1 MSRKAV
7 KGTTENLNILRDKID
22 YIGFELEKVPEFL
35 KEFEPLNYRVPKVY
49 DETTYKVY
57 KYVKVR
63 NIEILITPKDR
74 LDELSERYKL
84 ASPLFTYMKPETNE
98 DIEKYAYFLKM
109 INQTRISDIENIEK
123 EQKEFEKEIPFDV
136 KFSNNFKWQI
146 FYSDYADKYFML
158 ASTNET
164 DNSPM
169 FYLLKRKIEEN
180 KSRSKKEGTIFI
192 PISNEEY
199 SEVILKKSEIED
211 LENYLWYF
219 TKNWPSIYEVTDQ
232 DGNIFLQIV
241 GDTIIYDK
249 MTSQYRIVLKDKK
262 DAMKKYKLIK
272 ALFILAYDLPN
283 EYKFQVK
290 ISEDGGIDFYY
301 KDTKIEYDTLAEF
314 LKNEAITKIKEND
327 SMKNA
332 TKEIKADI
340 KDLQKQEEEKKQ
352 EYLRKEREIV
362 TFLECKK
369 TFVGRIKYFFKGKKS
384 KKGQEDNEHSANKER
399 LKEILN
405 QDKENSTHYKEEEL
419 ETRNYTVEDIIKI
432 GKELEDN
439 RKENKNA
446 KLDLKALQ
454 NRVEN
459 LERKIK
465 NATEYLNEI
474 DEHKKSIFEFWKY
487 ANKDEAKMLAEGE
500 EKEEN
505 VNKQTLKKTFDY
517 EEDIESL
524 ASKIDIQQ
532 REKLTHQE
540 QDALFASNFV
550 LDGINIVSKTKL
562 LKSDENKLENLLEEL
577 KNDYKKD
584 IDKIE
589 EKDFDI
595 FGNVSEDKTK
605 IKTLK
610 NNKHRE
616 SEKDKYKVLNVN
628 LNTEMDTFIEKLK
641 ELRRILIEESE
652 KIEVP
657 YDISL
662 YKASNEK
669 MDPEGFD
676 KFSIN
681 PFETLNN
688 LEKIASSKETYL
700 YKINIPENTKL
711 VFYSNITFFENN
723 NQTLPLGMDI
733 SQEGLINMDL
743 YDLELKDK
751 DEFNINIAK
760 DEFNCFVKKVK
771 VYEYNLTPKRIKKI

>member
-1 MSRKAV
+1 MPRKVV
-7 KGTTENLNILRDKID
+7 KGTTENLNILRDKIN

-57 KYVKVR
+57 KYVKIKD
-63 NIEILITPKDR
+63 IEILITPKDR
-74 LDELSERYKL
+74 LDDLSERYKL

-180 KSRSKKEGTIFI
+180 KSRRKKEGTIFI

-199 SEVILKKSEIED
+199 SEAILKKSEIED

-232 DGNIFLQIV
+232 EGNTFLQIV

-301 KDTKIEYDTLAEF
+301 KDEKIEYDSLAEF
-314 LKNEAITKIKEND
+314 LKKESINKIKEND
-327 SMKNA
+327 KVKND

-340 KDLQKQEEEKKQ
+340 KDLQKQEEEKYQ
-352 EYLRKEREIV
+352 EYLNKEREIV

-384 KKGQEDNEHSANKER
+384 KKGQEVSEHSANKDR
-399 LKEILN
+399 MKEILN
-405 QDKENSTHYKEEEL
+405 QDKETSTHYKEEEI
-419 ETRNYTVEDIIKI
+419 ESRNYTVEDIIKI

-439 RKENKNA
+439 RKENKNS

-454 NRVEN
+454 NKVEN
-459 LERKIK
+459 LDKKIK

-487 ANKDEAKMLAEGE
+487 ANKDESKMLVEGE
-500 EKEEN
+500 EQEEVSN
-505 VNKQTLKKTFDY
+505 RQTLKKTFDY

-524 ASKIDIQQ
+524 ASKIDNQQ

-562 LKSDENKLENLLEEL
+562 LKSDENKLESLLSEL
-577 KNDYKKD
+577 KDDYKKD

-595 FGNVSEDKTK
+595 FGNVSEDRTK

-641 ELRRILIEESE
+641 ELRKILIDESE
-652 KIEVP
+652 KIEIP

-669 MDPEGFD
+669 IELEGFD

-688 LEKIASSKETYL
+688 LEKISTSKETYL
-700 YKINIPENTKL
+700 YKINVPEGTKL

-743 YDLELKDK
+743 YSLELKNK

-760 DEFNCFVKKVK
+760 DEFNSFVKKVK
-771 VYEYNLTPKRIKKI
+771 VYEYDIKQKQ

>member
-1 MSRKAV
+1 MPRKVV
-7 KGTTENLNILRDKID
+7 KGNTENLNMLREKVD

-57 KYVKVR
+57 KYINVKD
-63 NIEILITPKDR
+63 IEILITPKDR
-74 LDELSERYKL
+74 LDDLTERYKL

-109 INQTRISDIENIEK
+109 INQTRMNDIENIEK
-123 EQKEFEKEIPFDV
+123 EQKEFQKEIPFDV
-136 KFSNNFKWQI
+136 KFANNFKWQI
-146 FYSDYADKYFML
+146 FYSDYANKYFML

-169 FYLLKRKIEEN
+169 FYLLKRKIAEN
-180 KSRSKKEGTIFI
+180 KSRSKKEEKIFI

-199 SEVILKKSEIED
+199 SEAILKKSEIDD

-219 TKNWPSIYEVTDQ
+219 TKNWASIYEVTDQ
-232 DGNIFLQIV
+232 EGQIFLQIV
-241 GDTIIYDK
+241 GETVIYDK
-249 MTSQYRIVLKDKK
+249 ITSKYRIVLKDKK
-262 DAMKKYKLIK
+262 EAIKKYKLIK
-272 ALFILAYDLPN
+272 ALFILAYDLQN
-283 EYKFQVK
+283 EYNFKIK

-301 KDTKIEYDTLAEF
+301 KDKKIEYDSLLEF
-314 LKNEAITKIKEND
+314 LKEEAIAKIKEND
-327 SMKNA
+327 NIKND
-332 TKEIKADI
+332 TKEVKADI
-340 KDLQKQEEEKKQ
+340 KDLQKKEEEQKQ

-384 KKGQEDNEHSANKER
+384 KKREDIEHSANKER
-399 LKEILN
+399 LKEILE
-405 QDKENSTHYKEEEL
+405 QDKEVNTHYNDEEM
-419 ETRNYTVEDIIKI
+419 ETKKYTVEDIIKI

-439 RKENKNA
+439 RKENKNL
-446 KLDLKALQ
+446 KLDLKSLQ
-454 NRVEN
+454 NKVEN
-459 LERKIK
+459 LEKKIK
-465 NATEYLNEI
+465 NATEFLEEI
-474 DEHKKSIFEFWKY
+474 DKHKKSIFEFWKY
-487 ANKDEAKMLAEGE
+487 ANKDESKMLQEGE
-500 EKEEN
+500 TQEE
-505 VNKQTLKKTFDY
+505 VNGKNMLKKTFDY

-524 ASKIDIQQ
+524 ANKIDTQQ
-532 REKLTHQE
+532 REKLTHKA

-562 LKSDENKLENLLEEL
+562 LKSDEEKLSNLLEAL
-577 KNDYKKD
+577 KADYRKD

-616 SEKDKYKVLNVN
+616 TEKDKYKVLNVN
-628 LNTEMDTFIEKLK
+628 LNTELDAFTEKLK
-641 ELRRILIEESE
+641 ELRKILIDESD

-657 YDISL
+657 YDIAL
-662 YKASNEK
+662 YKASNDK
-669 MDPEGFD
+669 LAPEGFD

-681 PFETLNN
+681 PFEALNN
-688 LEKIASSKETYL
+688 LEKIATSKETYL
-700 YKINIPENTKL
+700 YKINVPENTKL

-743 YDLELKDK
+743 YNLELKDK
-751 DEFNINIAK
+751 CEFNINIFK
-760 DEFNCFVKKVK
+760 DEFKNFVKKVK
-771 VYEYNLTPKRIKKI
+771 VYEYNLKANVT

>member
-63 NIEILITPKDR
+63 DIEILITPKDR

-84 ASPLFTYMKPETNE
+84 ASPLFTYMKPEKNE

-232 DGNIFLQIV
+232 DGNTFLQIV

-577 KNDYKKD
+577 KTDYKKD

-641 ELRRILIEESE
+641 ELRRILIDESE

-662 YKASNEK
+662 YKAGNEK

>member
-1 MSRKAV
+1 MPRKVV
-7 KGTTENLNILRDKID
+7 KGTTENLNILRDKIN

-35 KEFEPLNYRVPKVY
+35 KEFETLNYRVPKVY

-57 KYVKVR
+57 KYVKIKD
-63 NIEILITPKDR
+63 IEILITPKDR
-74 LDELSERYKL
+74 LDDLSERYKL

-180 KSRSKKEGTIFI
+180 KSRRKKEGTIFI

-199 SEVILKKSEIED
+199 SEAILKKSEIED

-232 DGNIFLQIV
+232 EGNTFLQIV

-301 KDTKIEYDTLAEF
+301 KDEKIEYDSLAEF
-314 LKNEAITKIKEND
+314 LKKESINKIKEND
-327 SMKNA
+327 KVKND

-340 KDLQKQEEEKKQ
+340 KDLQKQEEEKYQ
-352 EYLRKEREIV
+352 EYLNKEREIV

-384 KKGQEDNEHSANKER
+384 KKGQEVSEHSANKDR
-399 LKEILN
+399 MKEILN
-405 QDKENSTHYKEEEL
+405 QDKETSTHYKEEEI
-419 ETRNYTVEDIIKI
+419 ESKNYTVEDIIKI

-439 RKENKNA
+439 RKENKNS

-454 NRVEN
+454 NKVEN
-459 LERKIK
+459 LDKKIK

-487 ANKDEAKMLAEGE
+487 ANKDESKMLVEGE
-500 EKEEN
+500 EQEEVSN
-505 VNKQTLKKTFDY
+505 RQTLKKTFDY

-524 ASKIDIQQ
+524 ASKIDNQQ

-562 LKSDENKLENLLEEL
+562 LKSDENKLESLLSEL
-577 KNDYKKD
+577 KDDYKKD

-595 FGNVSEDKTK
+595 FGNVSEDRTK

-641 ELRRILIEESE
+641 ELRKILIDESE

-669 MDPEGFD
+669 IEPEGFD

-688 LEKIASSKETYL
+688 LEKISTSKETYL
-700 YKINIPENTKL
+700 YKINVPEGTKL

-743 YDLELKDK
+743 YSLELKNK

-760 DEFNCFVKKVK
+760 DEFNSFVKKVK
-771 VYEYNLTPKRIKKI
+771 VYEYDIKQKQ

>member
-63 NIEILITPKDR
+63 DIEILITPKDR

-232 DGNIFLQIV
+232 DGNTFLQIV

-577 KNDYKKD
+577 KTDYKKD

-641 ELRRILIEESE
+641 ELRRILIDESE

-669 MDPEGFD
+669 MNPEGFD

>member
-232 DGNIFLQIV
+232 DGNTFLQIV

>member
-1 MSRKAV
+1 MPRRTF
-7 KGTTENLNILRDKID
+7 KGNTENLNMLREKVD
-22 YIGFELEKVPEFL
+22 YIGFDLEKVPEFL
-35 KEFEPLNYRVPKVY
+35 KKFEPLNYRVPKVY

-57 KYVKVR
+57 KYVNVKD
-63 NIEILITPKDR
+63 IEILITPKDR
-74 LDELSERYKL
+74 LDELADRYRL

-109 INQTRISDIENIEK
+109 INQTRIEDIKNIEK
-123 EQKEFEKEIPFDV
+123 EQQEFQKEIPFDV
-136 KFSNNFKWQI
+136 KFANNFKWQI

-169 FYLLKRKIEEN
+169 FYLLKRKIADN
-180 KSRSKKEGTIFI
+180 KSRSKKEETVFI

-199 SEVILKKSEIED
+199 SEAILKKSEIED

-219 TKNWPSIYEVTDQ
+219 TKNWPSIYEITDKE
-232 DGNIFLQIV
+232 GNIFLQIV
-241 GDTIIYDK
+241 GEAVIYDK
-249 MTSQYRIVLKDKK
+249 MTSQYRMVFKDKK
-262 DAMKKYKLIK
+262 EAIKKYKLIK

-283 EYKFQVK
+283 EYKFQIK
-290 ISEDGGIDFYY
+290 IGEDGGIDFYY
-301 KDTKIEYDTLAEF
+301 KDKKIEYDCLTEF
-314 LKNEAITKIKEND
+314 LKEEAISKIKEND
-327 SMKNA
+327 TIKID

-340 KDLQKQEEEKKQ
+340 KDLQKQETEKNQ

-384 KKGQEDNEHSANKER
+384 RQKEEAEHSANKER
-399 LKEILN
+399 LKEILE
-405 QDKENSTHYKEEEL
+405 QDKEESTHYNDEEID
-419 ETRNYTVEDIIKI
+419 TRKYTVEDIIKI

-439 RKENKNA
+439 RKENKNS
-446 KLDLKALQ
+446 KLDFKALK

-459 LERKIK
+459 LDKKIK
-465 NATEYLNEI
+465 NATEFLNEI
-474 DEHKKSIFEFWKY
+474 DKHKKSIFEFWKY
-487 ANKDEAKMLAEGE
+487 ANKDESKMLQEGE
-500 EKEEN
+500 EQEE
-505 VNKQTLKKTFDY
+505 VSNKSTLKKTFDY
-517 EEDIESL
+517 EEDIENF
-524 ASKIDIQQ
+524 ATKIDNEQ
-532 REKLTHQE
+532 REKLTHQG

-562 LKSDENKLENLLEEL
+562 LKADEEKISNLLNEL
-577 KNDYKKD
+577 KADYKKD

-628 LNTEMDTFIEKLK
+628 LNTEIDAFTEKLK
-641 ELRRILIEESE
+641 DLRRILIDESD

-657 YDISL
+657 YDIAL

-669 MDPEGFD
+669 IDPEGFE

-688 LEKIASSKETYL
+688 LEKIATSKETYL
-700 YKINIPENTKL
+700 YKINVPENTKL

-733 SQEGLINMDL
+733 SQESLINMDL
-743 YDLELKDK
+743 YNLKLKDK
-751 DEFNINIAK
+751 SEFNINIFK
-760 DEFNCFVKKVK
+760 DEFENFVKKVR
-771 VYEYNLTPKRIKKI
+771 VYEYDLKEKGIEK

>member
-1 MSRKAV
+1 MPRKIV
-7 KGTTENLNILRDKID
+7 KGNTENLNMLREKVD
-22 YIGFELEKVPEFL
+22 YIGFDLEKVPEFL
-35 KEFEPLNYRVPKVY
+35 KNFEPLNYRVPKVY

-57 KYVKVR
+57 KYVNVKD
-63 NIEILITPKDR
+63 IEILITPKDR
-74 LDELSERYKL
+74 LDELADRYRL

-109 INQTRISDIENIEK
+109 INQTRIEDVKNIEK
-123 EQKEFEKEIPFDV
+123 EQQEFQKEIPFDV
-136 KFSNNFKWQI
+136 KFANNFKWQI

-169 FYLLKRKIEEN
+169 FYLLKRKIAEN
-180 KSRSKKEGTIFI
+180 KSRSKKEETVFI

-199 SEVILKKSEIED
+199 SETILKKSEIED

-219 TKNWPSIYEVTDQ
+219 TKNWPSIYEITDKE
-232 DGNIFLQIV
+232 GNTFLQIV
-241 GDTIIYDK
+241 GEAVIYDK

-262 DAMKKYKLIK
+262 EAMKKYKLIK
-272 ALFILAYDLPN
+272 ALFILAYDLQN

-290 ISEDGGIDFYY
+290 IGEDGGIDFYY
-301 KDTKIEYDTLAEF
+301 KDKKIEYDSLADF
-314 LKNEAITKIKEND
+314 LKEEAISKIKEND
-327 SMKNA
+327 RIRID

-340 KDLQKQEEEKKQ
+340 KDLQKQEAEKNQ
-352 EYLRKEREIV
+352 EYIKKEREIV

-384 KKGQEDNEHSANKER
+384 KQKEAIEHSANKER
-399 LKEILN
+399 LKEILE
-405 QDKENSTHYKEEEL
+405 QDKEASTHYNDEEID
-419 ETRNYTVEDIIKI
+419 TRKYTVEDIIKI

-439 RKENKNA
+439 RKENKNS
-446 KLDLKALQ
+446 KLDFKALK

-459 LERKIK
+459 LDKKIK
-465 NATEYLNEI
+465 NATEFLNEI
-474 DEHKKSIFEFWKY
+474 DKHKKSIFEFWKY
-487 ANKDEAKMLAEGE
+487 ANKDESKMLQEGE
-500 EKEEN
+500 EQEE
-505 VNKQTLKKTFDY
+505 VSNKSTLKKTFNY
-517 EEDIESL
+517 EEDIENF
-524 ASKIDIQQ
+524 ASKIDNEQ
-532 REKLTHQE
+532 REKLTHQG

-562 LKSDENKLENLLEEL
+562 LKADEEKISNLLNEL
-577 KNDYKKD
+577 KAEYKKD

-628 LNTEMDTFIEKLK
+628 LNTEIDAFTEKLK
-641 ELRRILIEESE
+641 DLRRILIDESD

-657 YDISL
+657 YDIAL

-669 MDPEGFD
+669 IDPEGFE

-688 LEKIASSKETYL
+688 LERIATSKETYL
-700 YKINIPENTKL
+700 YKINVPENTKL

-733 SQEGLINMDL
+733 SQESLINMDL
-743 YDLELKDK
+743 YNLELKDK
-751 DEFNINIAK
+751 SEFNINIFK
-760 DEFNCFVKKVK
+760 DEFENFVKKVI
-771 VYEYNLTPKRIKKI
+771 VYEYDLKEKVER

>member
-1 MSRKAV
+1 MPRKVV
-7 KGTTENLNILRDKID
+7 KGNTENLNMLREKVD

-57 KYVKVR
+57 KYINVKD
-63 NIEILITPKDR
+63 IEILITPKDR
-74 LDELSERYKL
+74 LDDLTERYKL

-109 INQTRISDIENIEK
+109 INQTRMNDIENIEK
-123 EQKEFEKEIPFDV
+123 EQKEFQKEIPFDV
-136 KFSNNFKWQI
+136 KFANNFKWQI
-146 FYSDYADKYFML
+146 FYSDYANKYFML

-169 FYLLKRKIEEN
+169 FYLLKRKIAEN
-180 KSRSKKEGTIFI
+180 KSRSKKEEKIFI

-199 SEVILKKSEIED
+199 SEAILKKSEIDD

-219 TKNWPSIYEVTDQ
+219 TKNWASIYEVTDQ
-232 DGNIFLQIV
+232 EGQIFLQIV
-241 GDTIIYDK
+241 GETVIYDK
-249 MTSQYRIVLKDKK
+249 ITSKYRIVLKDKK
-262 DAMKKYKLIK
+262 EAIKKYKLIK
-272 ALFILAYDLPN
+272 ALFILAYDLQN
-283 EYKFQVK
+283 EYNFKIK

-301 KDTKIEYDTLAEF
+301 KDKKIEYDSLLEF
-314 LKNEAITKIKEND
+314 LKEEAIAKIKEND
-327 SMKNA
+327 NIKND
-332 TKEIKADI
+332 TKEVKADI
-340 KDLQKQEEEKKQ
+340 KDLQKKEEEQKQ

-384 KKGQEDNEHSANKER
+384 KKREDIEHSANKER
-399 LKEILN
+399 LKEILE
-405 QDKENSTHYKEEEL
+405 QDKEVNTHYNDEEM
-419 ETRNYTVEDIIKI
+419 ETKKYTVEDIIKI

-439 RKENKNA
+439 RKENKNL
-446 KLDLKALQ
+446 KLDLKSLQ
-454 NRVEN
+454 NKVEN
-459 LERKIK
+459 LEKKIK
-465 NATEYLNEI
+465 NATEFLEEI
-474 DEHKKSIFEFWKY
+474 DKHKKSIFEFWKY
-487 ANKDEAKMLAEGE
+487 ANKDESKMLQEGE
-500 EKEEN
+500 TQEE
-505 VNKQTLKKTFDY
+505 VNGKNMLKKTFDY

-524 ASKIDIQQ
+524 ANKIDTQQ
-532 REKLTHQE
+532 REKLTHKA

-562 LKSDENKLENLLEEL
+562 LKSDEEKLSNLLEEL
-577 KNDYKKD
+577 KADYRKD

-616 SEKDKYKVLNVN
+616 TEKDKYKVLNVN
-628 LNTEMDTFIEKLK
+628 LNTELDAFTEKLK
-641 ELRRILIEESE
+641 ELRKILIDESD

-657 YDISL
+657 YDIAL
-662 YKASNEK
+662 YKASNDK
-669 MDPEGFD
+669 LAPEGFD

-681 PFETLNN
+681 PFEALNN
-688 LEKIASSKETYL
+688 LEKIATSKETYL
-700 YKINIPENTKL
+700 YKINVPENTKL

-743 YDLELKDK
+743 YNLELKDK
-751 DEFNINIAK
+751 CEFNINIFK
-760 DEFNCFVKKVK
+760 DEFKNFVKKVK
-771 VYEYNLTPKRIKKI
+771 VYEYNLKANVT

>member
-1 MSRKAV
+1 MPRKVV
-7 KGTTENLNILRDKID
+7 KGNTENLNMLREKVD

-57 KYVKVR
+57 KYINVKD
-63 NIEILITPKDR
+63 IEILITPKDR
-74 LDELSERYKL
+74 LDDLTERYKL

-109 INQTRISDIENIEK
+109 INQTRMNDIENIEK
-123 EQKEFEKEIPFDV
+123 EQKEFQKEIPFDV
-136 KFSNNFKWQI
+136 KFANNFKWQI
-146 FYSDYADKYFML
+146 FYSDYANKYFML

-169 FYLLKRKIEEN
+169 FYLLKRKIAEN
-180 KSRSKKEGTIFI
+180 KSRSKKEEKIFI

-199 SEVILKKSEIED
+199 SEAILKKSEIDD

-219 TKNWPSIYEVTDQ
+219 TKNWASIYEITDQ
-232 DGNIFLQIV
+232 EGQTFLQIV
-241 GDTIIYDK
+241 GETVIYDK
-249 MTSQYRIVLKDKK
+249 ITSKYRIVLKDKK
-262 DAMKKYKLIK
+262 EAIKKYKLIK
-272 ALFILAYDLPN
+272 ALFILAYDLQN
-283 EYKFQVK
+283 EYNFKIK
-290 ISEDGGIDFYY
+290 ISEDGEIDFFY
-301 KDTKIEYDTLAEF
+301 KDKKIEYDSLLEF
-314 LKNEAITKIKEND
+314 LKEEAIAKIKEND
-327 SMKNA
+327 NIKND
-332 TKEIKADI
+332 TKEVKADI
-340 KDLQKQEEEKKQ
+340 KDLQKKEEEQKQ

-384 KKGQEDNEHSANKER
+384 KKIENIEHSANKER
-399 LKEILN
+399 LKEILE
-405 QDKENSTHYKEEEL
+405 QDKEVNIHYNDEEM
-419 ETRNYTVEDIIKI
+419 ETKKYTVEDIIKI

-439 RKENKNA
+439 RKENKNL
-446 KLDLKALQ
+446 KLDLKSLQ
-454 NRVEN
+454 NKVEN
-459 LERKIK
+459 LEKKIK
-465 NATEYLNEI
+465 NATEFLEEI
-474 DEHKKSIFEFWKY
+474 DKHKKSIFEFWKY
-487 ANKDEAKMLAEGE
+487 ANKDESKMLQEGE
-500 EKEEN
+500 TQEE
-505 VNKQTLKKTFDY
+505 VNGKNMLKKTFDY

-524 ASKIDIQQ
+524 ANKIDTQQ
-532 REKLTHQE
+532 REKLTHKA

-562 LKSDENKLENLLEEL
+562 LKSDEEKLSNLLEEL
-577 KNDYKKD
+577 KADYRKD

-616 SEKDKYKVLNVN
+616 TEKDKYKVLNVN
-628 LNTEMDTFIEKLK
+628 LNTELDAFTEKLK
-641 ELRRILIEESE
+641 ELRKILIDESD

-657 YDISL
+657 YDIAL
-662 YKASNEK
+662 YKASNDK
-669 MDPEGFD
+669 LAPEGFD

-681 PFETLNN
+681 PFEALNN
-688 LEKIASSKETYL
+688 LEKIATSKETYL
-700 YKINIPENTKL
+700 YKINVPENTKL

-743 YDLELKDK
+743 YNLELKDK
-751 DEFNINIAK
+751 CEFNINIFK
-760 DEFNCFVKKVK
+760 DEFKNFVKKVK
-771 VYEYNLTPKRIKKI
+771 VYEYNLKANVT

>member
-1 MSRKAV
+1 MPRKVV
-7 KGTTENLNILRDKID
+7 KGNTENLNMLREKVD

-57 KYVKVR
+57 KYINVKD
-63 NIEILITPKDR
+63 IEILITPKDR
-74 LDELSERYKL
+74 LDDLTERYKL

-109 INQTRISDIENIEK
+109 INQTRMNDIENIEK
-123 EQKEFEKEIPFDV
+123 EQKEFQKEIPFDV
-136 KFSNNFKWQI
+136 KFANNFKWQI
-146 FYSDYADKYFML
+146 FYSDYANKYFML

-169 FYLLKRKIEEN
+169 FYLLKRKIAEN
-180 KSRSKKEGTIFI
+180 KSRSKKEEKIFI

-199 SEVILKKSEIED
+199 SEAILKKSEIDD

-219 TKNWPSIYEVTDQ
+219 TKNWASIYEITDQ
-232 DGNIFLQIV
+232 EGQTFLQIV
-241 GDTIIYDK
+241 GETVIYDK
-249 MTSQYRIVLKDKK
+249 ITSKYRIVLKDKK
-262 DAMKKYKLIK
+262 EAIKKYKLIK
-272 ALFILAYDLPN
+272 ALFILAYDLQN
-283 EYKFQVK
+283 EYNFKIK

-301 KDTKIEYDTLAEF
+301 KDKKIEYDSLLEF
-314 LKNEAITKIKEND
+314 LKEEAIAKIKEND
-327 SMKNA
+327 NIKND
-332 TKEIKADI
+332 TKEVKADI
-340 KDLQKQEEEKKQ
+340 KDLQKKEEEQKQ

-384 KKGQEDNEHSANKER
+384 KKIENIEHSANKER
-399 LKEILN
+399 LKEILE
-405 QDKENSTHYKEEEL
+405 QDKEVNIHYNDEEM
-419 ETRNYTVEDIIKI
+419 ETKKYTVEDIIKI

-439 RKENKNA
+439 RKENKNL
-446 KLDLKALQ
+446 KLDLKSLQ
-454 NRVEN
+454 NKVEN
-459 LERKIK
+459 LEKKIK
-465 NATEYLNEI
+465 NATEFLEEI
-474 DEHKKSIFEFWKY
+474 DKHKKSIFEFWKY
-487 ANKDEAKMLAEGE
+487 ANKDESKMLQEGE
-500 EKEEN
+500 TQEE
-505 VNKQTLKKTFDY
+505 VNGKNMLKKTFDY

-524 ASKIDIQQ
+524 ANKIDTQQ
-532 REKLTHQE
+532 REKLTHKA

-562 LKSDENKLENLLEEL
+562 LKSDEEKLSNLLEEL
-577 KNDYKKD
+577 KADYRKD

-616 SEKDKYKVLNVN
+616 TEKDKYKVLNVN
-628 LNTEMDTFIEKLK
+628 LNTELDAFTEKLK
-641 ELRRILIEESE
+641 ELRKILIDESD

-657 YDISL
+657 YDIAL
-662 YKASNEK
+662 YKASNDK
-669 MDPEGFD
+669 LAPEGFD

-681 PFETLNN
+681 PFEALNN
-688 LEKIASSKETYL
+688 LEKIATSKETYL
-700 YKINIPENTKL
+700 YKINVPENTKL

-743 YDLELKDK
+743 YNLELKDK
-751 DEFNINIAK
+751 CEFNINIFK
-760 DEFNCFVKKVK
+760 DEFKNFVKKVK
-771 VYEYNLTPKRIKKI
+771 VYEYNLKANVT

>member
-1 MSRKAV
+1 MPRKVV
-7 KGTTENLNILRDKID
+7 KGTTENLNILRDKIN

-57 KYVKVR
+57 KYVKIKD
-63 NIEILITPKDR
+63 IEILITPKDR
-74 LDELSERYKL
+74 LDDLSERYKL

-180 KSRSKKEGTIFI
+180 KSRRKKEGTIFI

-199 SEVILKKSEIED
+199 SEAILKKSEIED

-232 DGNIFLQIV
+232 EENTFLQIV

-301 KDTKIEYDTLAEF
+301 KDEKIEYDSLAEF
-314 LKNEAITKIKEND
+314 LKKESINKIKEND
-327 SMKNA
+327 KVKND

-340 KDLQKQEEEKKQ
+340 KDLQKQEEEKYQ
-352 EYLRKEREIV
+352 EYLNKEREIV

-384 KKGQEDNEHSANKER
+384 KKGQEVSEHSANKDR
-399 LKEILN
+399 MKEILN
-405 QDKENSTHYKEEEL
+405 QDKETSTHYKEEEI
-419 ETRNYTVEDIIKI
+419 ESRNYTVEDIIKI

-439 RKENKNA
+439 RKENKNS

-454 NRVEN
+454 NKVEN
-459 LERKIK
+459 LDKKIK

-487 ANKDEAKMLAEGE
+487 ANKDESKMLVEGE
-500 EKEEN
+500 EQEEVSN
-505 VNKQTLKKTFDY
+505 RQTLKKTFDY

-524 ASKIDIQQ
+524 ASKIDNQQ

-562 LKSDENKLENLLEEL
+562 LKSDENKLESLLSEL
-577 KNDYKKD
+577 KDDYKKD

-595 FGNVSEDKTK
+595 FGNVSEDRTK

-641 ELRRILIEESE
+641 ELRKILIDESE

-669 MDPEGFD
+669 IEPEGFD

-688 LEKIASSKETYL
+688 LEKISTSKETYL
-700 YKINIPENTKL
+700 YKINVPEGTKL

-743 YDLELKDK
+743 YSLELKNK

-760 DEFNCFVKKVK
+760 DEFNSFVKKVK
-771 VYEYNLTPKRIKKI
+771 VYEYDIKQKQ

>member
-1 MSRKAV
+1 MPRKVV
-7 KGTTENLNILRDKID
+7 KGTTENLNILRDKIN

-57 KYVKVR
+57 KYVKIKD
-63 NIEILITPKDR
+63 IEILITPKDR
-74 LDELSERYKL
+74 LDDLSERYKL

-180 KSRSKKEGTIFI
+180 KSRRKKEGTIFI

-199 SEVILKKSEIED
+199 SEAILKKSEIED

-232 DGNIFLQIV
+232 ERNTFLQIG

-301 KDTKIEYDTLAEF
+301 KDEKIEYDSLAEF
-314 LKNEAITKIKEND
+314 LKKESINKIKEND
-327 SMKNA
+327 KVKND

-340 KDLQKQEEEKKQ
+340 KDLQKQAEEKYQ
-352 EYLRKEREIV
+352 EYLNKEREIV

-384 KKGQEDNEHSANKER
+384 KKGQEVSEHSANKDR
-399 LKEILN
+399 MKEILN
-405 QDKENSTHYKEEEL
+405 QDKETSTHYKEEEI
-419 ETRNYTVEDIIKI
+419 ESRNYTVEDIIKI

-439 RKENKNA
+439 RKENKNS

-454 NRVEN
+454 NKVEN
-459 LERKIK
+459 LDKKIK

-487 ANKDEAKMLAEGE
+487 ANKDESKMLVEGE
-500 EKEEN
+500 EQEEVSN
-505 VNKQTLKKTFDY
+505 RQTLKKTFDY

-524 ASKIDIQQ
+524 ASKIDNQQ

-562 LKSDENKLENLLEEL
+562 LKSDENKLESLLSEL
-577 KNDYKKD
+577 KDDYKKD

-595 FGNVSEDKTK
+595 FGNVSEDRTK

-641 ELRRILIEESE
+641 ELRKILIDESE

-669 MDPEGFD
+669 IEPEGFD

-688 LEKIASSKETYL
+688 LEKISTSKETYL
-700 YKINIPENTKL
+700 YKINVPEGTKL

-743 YDLELKDK
+743 YSLELKNK

-760 DEFNCFVKKVK
+760 DEFNSFVKKVK
-771 VYEYNLTPKRIKKI
+771 VYEYDIKQKQ